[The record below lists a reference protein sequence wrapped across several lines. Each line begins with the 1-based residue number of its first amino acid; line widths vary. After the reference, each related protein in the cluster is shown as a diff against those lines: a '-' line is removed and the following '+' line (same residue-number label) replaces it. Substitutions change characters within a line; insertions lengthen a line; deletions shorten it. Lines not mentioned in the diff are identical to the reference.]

1 MLTGWF
7 IKEYCLC
14 PKALKEGVF
23 KLLTNYKLDIDIDK
37 CAKAM
42 I

>member
-1 MLTGWF
+1 M
-7 IKEYCLC
+7 KEYCLC
-14 PKALKEGVF
+14 PKALKEGALE
-23 KLLTNYKLDIDIDK
+23 LLTNYNLDTDIDK